1 MKSTIKDVAQLAGVS
16 IKTVSRVINKEATV
30 RADTVEKVSAA
41 IRELKYEPN
50 LAARNLAGTRSY
62 TMGYVYDNPNAY
74 YVIDM
79 QNGILAEC
87 RDKGY
92 ELIIHP
98 CNASSPTICEELKNM
113 VTKSQLAGLVI
124 SPPLS
129 EMPDVM
135 DSLAELDIQFVRII
149 SGSGHQPEATPCI
162 FVHDHEA
169 AYQITRHLLDL
180 GHRDIAFISG
190 DKGHRST
197 DERLNGYKAALEDA
211 NIDIVPDYVYDGQY
225 SFESGVKGA
234 KHLLAL
240 DKPPSAIFACNDEI
254 AAGALFA
261 ARLSNV
267 SVPEQLSIAGF
278 EDSPF
283 SRQTWP
289 KLTTAAQPTN
299 LIAKKAASLLI
310 SQIMLQRAGK
320 GKVETVHQHFEPELV
335 VRESTQRQL
344 NAH

>member
-16 IKTVSRVINKEATV
+16 IKTVSRVINKEAAV
-30 RADTVEKVSAA
+30 RADTIEKVNDA
-41 IRELKYEPN
+41 IRQLQYEPN

-98 CNASSPTICEELKNM
+98 CNANSPTIVDELKTM
-113 VTKSQLAGLVI
+113 ITKSQLAGLVI

-129 EMPDVM
+129 EMPDVLDALGEM
-135 DSLAELDIQFVRII
+135 DIQFVRII
-149 SGSGHQPEATPCI
+149 SGSGHKPEKTPCI

-169 AYQITRHLLDL
+169 AYQITRHLIDL

-197 DERLNGYKAALEDA
+197 DERLNGYRAAIEDA
-211 NIDIVPDYVYDGQY
+211 GITFNPDYLYDGRY

-234 KHLLAL
+234 KHLLSLA
-240 DKPPSAIFACNDEI
+240 KPPSAIFACNDEI

-267 SVPEQLSIAGF
+267 SVPEQVSIAGF

-310 SQIMLQRAGK
+310 SQIMIQRSGK
-320 GKVETVHQHFEPELV
+320 GKLETVHQHFEPELV
-335 VRESTQRQL
+335 IRESTQRQT
-344 NAH
+344 A

>member
-16 IKTVSRVINKEATV
+16 IKTVSRVINKEASV
-30 RADTVEKVSAA
+30 RSDTIEKVNQA
-41 IRELKYEPN
+41 ILRLNYEPN

-62 TMGYVYDNPNAY
+62 TIGYVYDNPNAY

-87 RDKGY
+87 KERGY
-92 ELIIHP
+92 ELVIHP
-98 CNASSPTICEELKNM
+98 CNSNSPSICEELESM
-113 VTKSQLAGLVI
+113 VAKSQLAGLVI

-129 EMPDVM
+129 EMPEVLEALAAM
-135 DSLAELDIQFVRII
+135 DLQFVRII
-149 SGSGHQPEATPCI
+149 SGSGHRPESTPCI

-169 AYQITRHLLDL
+169 ALHITEHLIGL
-180 GHRDIAFISG
+180 GHRKIAFISG

-197 DERLNGYKAALEDA
+197 DERYNGYQEALKNAGIEA
-211 NIDIVPDYVYDGQY
+211 NSDYLYEGQY
-225 SFESGVKGA
+225 SFETGVKGA
-234 KHLLAL
+234 KQLLNL
-240 DKPPSAIFACNDEI
+240 SSPPTAIFACNDEI

-261 ARLSNV
+261 SRLMNV
-267 SVPEQLSIAGF
+267 AVPEQLSIAGF

-299 LIAKKAASLLI
+299 IIARKAAELLV
-310 SQIMLQRAGK
+310 SQIVAQRTGK
-320 GKVETVHQHFEPELV
+320 GKGVLHQHFEPDLV
-335 VRESTQRQL
+335 VRESTQRIQQ
-344 NAH
+344 

>member
-1 MKSTIKDVAQLAGVS
+1 MKSTIKDVAHLAGVS
-16 IKTVSRVINKEATV
+16 IKTVSRVINKEASV
-30 RADTVEKVSAA
+30 RADTIEKVTQA
-41 IRELKYEPN
+41 IKSLNYEPN

-62 TMGYVYDNPNAY
+62 TLGYVYDNPNAY

-79 QNGILAEC
+79 QNGILSEC
-87 RDKGY
+87 RERGY

-98 CNASSPTICEELKNM
+98 CNAASATICDELKTM

-129 EMPDVM
+129 EMPEVLKTLSEM
-135 DSLAELDIQFVRII
+135 DIQFVRII
-149 SGSGHQPEATPCI
+149 SGSGQKPESTPCI

-169 AYQITRHLLDL
+169 AHQITRHLIGL
-180 GHRDIAFISG
+180 GHQRIAFISG
-190 DKGHRST
+190 DKGHKST
-197 DERLNGYKAALEDA
+197 DERLNGFKAAMKEAGLPVLPE
-211 NIDIVPDYVYDGQY
+211 YLFEGQY
-225 SFESGVKGA
+225 SFETGVKGA
-234 KHLLAL
+234 KRLLGL
-240 DKPPSAIFACNDEI
+240 DKPPTAIFACNDEI

-261 ARLSNV
+261 SRLLNV

-299 LIAKKAASLLI
+299 LIARKAAGLLI
-310 SQIMLQRAGK
+310 SQIMLQRSGK
-320 GKVETVHQHFEPELV
+320 TKPDTVHQHFEPELV
-335 VRESTQRQL
+335 VRESTQRTS
-344 NAH
+344 A